1 MSVLVAMQGRL
12 MELMSGG
19 PAAAQPPASYRH
31 LLGAASAEAFIVS
44 IESVSLT
51 QTAGSSQDHRCVTQR
66 VHVIQRG
73 RLGPSSGSSQAFL
86 HWMPDGGVFSFLFF
100 HVIHTHNL
108 HEASDMQHAMFS
120 VQHIWQEGS

>member
-1 MSVLVAMQGRL
+1 

-19 PAAAQPPASYRH
+19 PSAAQPPASYRH

-66 VHVIQRG
+66 MHVIHKG
-73 RLGPSSGSSQAFL
+73 KLGPTLGSSQASL
-86 HWMPDGGVFSFLFF
+86 Y
-100 HVIHTHNL
+100 
-108 HEASDMQHAMFS
+108 
-120 VQHIWQEGS
+120 